1 MYMYN
6 VCVPVLPFPAVKIN
20 SSQSDFHSCSKRIQV
35 HLNKLEC
42 RGKVHLSNSTQIV
55 KLVLNK
61 FNAHRLKKFKS
72 LVLLIV
78 MI

>member
-1 MYMYN
+1 MSTLSN
-6 VCVPVLPFPAVKIN
+6 V
-20 SSQSDFHSCSKRIQV
+20 QV

-42 RGKVHLSNSTQIV
+42 RGIVHLNCETR
-55 KLVLNK
+55 VLNK
-61 FNAHRLKKFKS
+61 FNAHILKS

>member
-1 MYMYN
+1 MLSM
-6 VCVPVLPFPAVKIN
+6 
-20 SSQSDFHSCSKRIQV
+20 V

-42 RGKVHLSNSTQIV
+42 CGKVNLFQLLNLNCETR
-55 KLVLNK
+55 VLNK

-78 MI
+78 TILAHI